1 MGLSV
6 PAEEDPMRVVKAFPL
21 SLVLLAG
28 VARADSDNL
37 LKANQFRGSVPGV
50 TIGNVASGG
59 RPWVIESASAKLD
72 LDGTFK
78 VEVEGLVFAPGTII
92 GGVDVGGTT
101 GAVRAFAAALVCTQA
116 DGTTTTVNTAPF
128 PATTTGDGQIKTK
141 IDVPPVCYAPAVLVR
156 NATNGVLGN
165 WFAVTGF

>member
-1 MGLSV
+1 
-6 PAEEDPMRVVKAFPL
+6 MRFVKAVPL
-21 SLVLLAG
+21 ALVLLAG
-28 VARADSDNL
+28 AARADRDDTV
-37 LKANQFRGSVPGV
+37 LKADRFRGSVPGV

-59 RPWVIESASAKLD
+59 RPWVISEAHAKLD
-72 LDGTFK
+72 ADGTFK

-92 GGVDVGGTT
+92 GGVNVGGTT

-116 DGTTTTVNTAPF
+116 DGTTAVVSTEPFAATA
-128 PATTTGDGQIKTK
+128 TGDGEIKTT
-141 IDVPPVCYAPAVLVR
+141 IAVPPVCYAPAVLIR